1 MKKRYT
7 QPAMCVLMLEPYQ
20 MIADSTVQITVSDE
34 TFDGAGRTKDGGD
47 WNIWEGAARGFL
59 SV

>member
-47 WNIWEGAARGFL
+47 WNIWE
-59 SV
+59 